1 MQYSL
6 VAKRIT
12 RNVGGFGIKS
22 FVKNMGL
29 KKLYHFVTHVY
40 CSLSFLHVSRG
51 TNCTNK
57 NKSVYNL
64 DMKIQGIA
72 YGLKQIGIYNFK
84 AAFEEL

>member
-1 MQYSL
+1 MFI
-6 VAKRIT
+6 V
-12 RNVGGFGIKS
+12 
-22 FVKNMGL
+22 
-29 KKLYHFVTHVY
+29 HFH
-40 CSLSFLHVSRG
+40 F
-51 TNCTNK
+51 CTFQEGPIAPIK